1 MFRYVGD
8 VSNLSH
14 NIIKNYGIKFNV
26 ALDGTLGNG
35 NDTKFLENLF
45 KKTYSFDIQKEC
57 IDKYEKENPCN
68 KVILINDSHE
78 KVKEYIASEKIDAAM
93 FNLGF
98 LPGGNK
104 SITTE
109 GSSSLKAIK
118 DSLELLI
125 EGGIM
130 TIACYIG
137 HEKGKEEYEII
148 KDYLCSIDKFKFGVM
163 EHSFLNRSQVAPRLI
178 VVEKKI
184 C

>member
-14 NIIKNYGIKFNV
+14 DIIKNYGIKFDV

-35 NDTKFLENLF
+35 NDTKFLEGLF
-45 KKTYSFDIQKEC
+45 QKTYSFDIQKEC
-57 IDKYEKENPCN
+57 IDKYKKESSYN

-78 KVKEYIASEKIDAAM
+78 NVKEYITSEKIDAAM

-98 LPGGNK
+98 LPGGDKN
-104 SITTE
+104 ITTE
-109 GSSSLKAIK
+109 GISSLKAIK

-125 EGGIM
+125 EGGIL

-148 KDYLCSIDKFKFGVM
+148 KNYLCSIDKSKFGVM
-163 EHSFLNRSQVAPRLI
+163 EHSFLNRSHVSPRLI
-178 VVEKKI
+178 VVEKKL
-184 C
+184 

>member
-8 VSNLSH
+8 ISSLAH
-14 NIIKNYGIKFNV
+14 DIIKNYSLKFDV
-26 ALDGTLGNG
+26 ALDATLGNG
-35 NDTKFLENLF
+35 NDTRFLDGIF

-57 IDKYEKENPCN
+57 IDNYKKENPSN

-78 KVKEYIASEKIDAAM
+78 NLKDHIKSEKLDAVM

-98 LPGGNK
+98 LPGGDK

-109 GSSSLKAIK
+109 GETSLKAIIA
-118 DSLELLI
+118 SLDLLI

-137 HEKGKEEYEII
+137 HDKGKEEYEII
-148 KDYLCSIDKFKFGVM
+148 KKFLCNIDKAKYGVM
-163 EHSFLNRSQVAPRLI
+163 EQSFLNRSSVAPRLI

-184 C
+184 I